1 VNSLKKIIGT
11 RNTIILIILITLI
24 FLASICEAL
33 SISLVVPLMSVLS
46 NSNLENY
53 PEYFIKFINFFN
65 IRDYNQLLKYIFFF
79 IAVIFILRFFIFLSC
94 DLLKVWFSSR
104 IRSLLQIKLFNNY
117 IKSNFSFYRNTRV
130 SDLVK
135 NILNESL
142 IYSDKYV
149 FAVLSIISD
158 SLTVIFLLTLLF
170 FYNFQITIT
179 VLTIVAIVGFLYFSF
194 SSKKLKI
201 LSTIRSVDENLL
213 FKIYYESLNNLKDI
227 KVYNAH
233 DYIINKAQPIISKS
247 IANHLKLYQF
257 QCVARPLFEIVLIL
271 SFLIFSLISIIYFQL
286 ASSSFITTF
295 ALFSACAFR
304 IVPSLARLLNY
315 AQDLKFSK
323 SAINLI
329 EADILNFQKNMN
341 ENINN
346 FIFDNKKNLFNQ
358 INIENVKFSYG
369 EKKIFQVVNLEICRN
384 KIIGIKGASG
394 SGKSTLINI
403 IMGLIK
409 PDSGKV
415 SYIID
420 NKFFAV
426 PPANLFSYVPQ
437 EIFLLDDT
445 IASNIAFGKNIDE
458 IDLSKIKEIIKKV
471 ELDGFIETSPY
482 GLNTVIGDKA
492 KNVSGGQVQRIAL
505 ARALYHGAEVLI
517 LDEFSNQL
525 DQGTETKILK
535 VIENLRK
542 TKTIIIISHRKNTMD
557 ICDIIYKI
565 QDKSLIIDDK

>member
-1 VNSLKKIIGT
+1 VNSLTKIIGL
-11 RNTIILIILITLI
+11 RNLSVFILLIFLI
-24 FLASICEAL
+24 FLASIFEAF
-33 SISLVVPLMSVLS
+33 SISIIIPLMSILTTP
-46 NSNLENY
+46 NLENY
-53 PEYFIKFINFFN
+53 PEYIIKFINFFN
-65 IRDYNQLLKYIFFF
+65 IRDYNHLLKTCFFL
-79 IAVIFILRFFIFLSC
+79 IAITFILRFFIFLSC
-94 DLLKVWFSSR
+94 DFIKVSFSSR
-104 IRSLLQIKLFNNY
+104 IRLLIQIKLFNNY
-117 IKSNFSFYRNTRV
+117 IKSNFSFYQNTRI

-142 IYSDKYV
+142 IYSDKYF
-149 FAVLSIISD
+149 FAVLSIISE
-158 SLTVIFLLTLLF
+158 SLTIIFLLALLF

-179 VLTIVAIVGFLYFSF
+179 VLAIIVIVGFLYFSF
-194 SSKKLKI
+194 SGKKLKI
-201 LSTIRSVDENLL
+201 LSTKRSIDENLL

-233 DYIINKAQPIISKS
+233 DYVINKAKPIISET
-247 IANHLKLYQF
+247 IANHKKLYLLQS
-257 QCVARPLFEIVLIL
+257 VTRPLFEIVLIL
-271 SFLIFSLISIIYFQL
+271 SFLIFSLISIIYFKL
-286 ASSSFITTF
+286 ASSFFITTF
-295 ALFSACAFR
+295 ALFSASAFR

-315 AQDLKFSK
+315 MQDLKFSK
-323 SAINLI
+323 SAKFLI

-341 ENINN
+341 ENTYD

-358 INIENVKFSYG
+358 INIENIKFSYG
-369 EKKIFQVVNLEICRN
+369 EKKIFHGANLEICRN
-384 KIIGIKGASG
+384 KIIGIKGVSG

-409 PDSGKV
+409 PHSGKV
-415 SYIID
+415 LYIID
-420 NKFFAV
+420 KKIFTV

-445 IASNIAFGKNIDE
+445 IMSNIAFGKNIDE
-458 IDLSKIKEIIKKV
+458 IDLSKIQEIIKKV

-482 GLNTVIGDKA
+482 GLNTIIGDKA
-492 KNVSGGQVQRIAL
+492 KNVSGGQAQRIAL

-535 VIENLRK
+535 IIENLRK
-542 TKTIIIISHRKNTMD
+542 TKTIIIISHKKNTMD

-565 QDKSLIIDDK
+565 QDKSLIIDEK